1 MNDITIG
8 ETLRLLRNRAGYSQR
23 KLAAKSM
30 ICHVS
35 IYRYENDLAD
45 PPYSVVQDLL
55 KAMGYRLEIVKDE
68 SNTYTGDPV
77 RID

>member
-1 MNDITIG
+1 MNDTSIG
-8 ETLRLLRNRAGYSQR
+8 EVLKILRRRAGYSQR

-55 KAMGYRLEIVKDE
+55 KAMGYRLEIVKD
-68 SNTYTGDPV
+68 D
-77 RID
+77 

>member
-1 MNDITIG
+1 MNDTSIG
-8 ETLRLLRNRAGYSQR
+8 EVLKLLRHRAGYSQR

-45 PPYSVVQDLL
+45 PPYSVLQDLL
-55 KAMGYRLEIVKDE
+55 KAMGYELRIVRVKE
-68 SNTYTGDPV
+68 
-77 RID
+77 

>member
-1 MNDITIG
+1 MNDTSIG
-8 ETLRLLRNRAGYSQR
+8 EVLKILRRRAGYGQR

-45 PPYSVVQDLL
+45 PPYSVLQDLL
-55 KAMGYRLEIVKDE
+55 KAMGYELRIVRVKE
-68 SNTYTGDPV
+68 
-77 RID
+77 